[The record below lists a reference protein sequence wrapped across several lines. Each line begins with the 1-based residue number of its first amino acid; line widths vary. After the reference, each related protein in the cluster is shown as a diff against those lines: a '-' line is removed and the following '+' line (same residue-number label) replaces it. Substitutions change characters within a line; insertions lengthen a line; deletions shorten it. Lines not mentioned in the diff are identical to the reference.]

1 MLNINSNAIGEL
13 SKSQMAK
20 DKKAKALKELSETNL
35 KLIAKKQEII
45 DKFKNQL
52 PVEKK
57 DNNGGFGG
65 FNVDIINE
73 MKEYGCFV
81 DISDYWADRNEVKH
95 EYGLSL
101 IDKYNF
107 DDYQAVIL
115 AVSHDEYKKLKI
127 SNENKVIFD
136 IKSILPNS
144 DGRL

>member
-1 MLNINSNAIGEL
+1 MYQVIGQQH
-13 SKSQMAK
+13 K
-20 DKKAKALKELSETNL
+20 
-35 KLIAKKQEII
+35 
-45 DKFKNQL
+45 
-52 PVEKK
+52 
-57 DNNGGFGG
+57 
-65 FNVDIINE
+65 
-73 MKEYGCFV
+73 
-81 DISDYWADRNEVKH
+81 NEVKH

-101 IDKYNF
+101 IFKYNF